1 MYFDDRAY
9 FWSYGPLNTKNISV
23 ISVIYLFPICNLK
36 TICDIFLKLNLL
48 TELWHLLN
56 VSAVVGHGE
65 MSAALL
71 LDI

>member
-1 MYFDDRAY
+1 M
-9 FWSYGPLNTKNISV
+9 SYGPLNTGTILV
-23 ISVIYLFPICNLK
+23 ISVIYLCRLCNLK
-36 TICDIFLKLNLL
+36 TVCDIFLKLNLL
-48 TELWHLLN
+48 TKLRYLFD

>member
-1 MYFDDRAY
+1 MVKIRRKKPYPAFLLP
-9 FWSYGPLNTKNISV
+9 FS
-23 ISVIYLFPICNLK
+23 IYLCPLCNLK
-36 TICDIFLKLNLL
+36 TVCDIFLKLNLL
-48 TELWHLLN
+48 TKLWYLFD

>member
-1 MYFDDRAY
+1 MVLIWCKCVR
-9 FWSYGPLNTKNISV
+9 SV
-23 ISVIYLFPICNLK
+23 TWKLFAIFSWNL
-36 TICDIFLKLNLL
+36 IINLL
-48 TELWHLLN
+48 TELWYLLD

>member
-9 FWSYGPLNTKNISV
+9 FWSYGPLNTKNILA
-23 ISVIYLFPICNLK
+23 ISVIYLCLLCNLK
-36 TICDIFLKLNLL
+36 TICDIFLELNLL
-48 TELWHLLN
+48 TELWHLLGI
-56 VSAVVGHGE
+56 SAVVGHDE